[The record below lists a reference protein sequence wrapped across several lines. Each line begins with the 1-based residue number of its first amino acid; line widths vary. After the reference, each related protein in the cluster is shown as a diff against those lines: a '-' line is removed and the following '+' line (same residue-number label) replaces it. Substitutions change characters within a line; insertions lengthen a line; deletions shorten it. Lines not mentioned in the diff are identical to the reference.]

1 MFRELLIRCPKL
13 GGEVTFAYCE
23 DEAGALPCSRMIH
36 CWSWRI
42 PAVERYLRLK
52 LGEEEWE
59 RCFGQA
65 PRDKMASLVELI
77 DAARKG
83 GGENE

>member
-1 MFRELLIRCPKL
+1 
-13 GGEVTFAYCE
+13 
-23 DEAGALPCSRMIH
+23 MIH